1 MDMFVQARINSTTYP
16 NTAIPSPVRNTWT
29 VDIGDMF
36 RALIRNDQA
45 MTVVISI
52 VLINCSIYL
61 TSNLVIYFFKYDF
74 GGEGWQNAY
83 TLFNT
88 FGRHIS
94 TAVKA
99 KKTATISANHLNPIL
114 SFPFPRRYTAC
125 MVITVTSAL
134 PMPAHVLPRVER
146 PSRSLLSLAKA
157 GIMDQ

>member
-1 MDMFVQARINSTTYP
+1 MISTMEITTVMAWSLRISARNM
-16 NTAIPSPVRNTWT
+16 SPMEFTGMST
-29 VDIGDMF
+29 VDFSLMH
-36 RALIRNDQA
+36 
-45 MTVVISI
+45 
-52 VLINCSIYL
+52 
-61 TSNLVIYFFKYDF
+61 
-74 GGEGWQNAY
+74 
-83 TLFNT
+83 
-88 FGRHIS
+88 RHIS

-99 KKTATISANHLNPIL
+99 KKTATINANHLNPIL